1 MKTARNHHATGL
13 VIGTRGF
20 LFVGPS
26 GSGKTS
32 LALTILA
39 QAEARGHYAAII
51 GDDQVLLSKA
61 GSLIVAQSI
70 PSIAG
75 TAEIRGSDIV
85 TVAHIS
91 SAAIDFAVKSFE
103 NYGKDRLPPE
113 DETYHIEGI
122 GSLPLLR
129 MTQNAAESFS
139 RLTWLADQRKIGN
152 L

>member
-1 MKTARNHHATGL
+1 MRAARNHHATGL

-20 LFVGPS
+20 LFFGPS

-32 LALTILA
+32 LALTVLA

-51 GDDQVLLSKA
+51 GDDQVLLSKEGA
-61 GSLIVAQSI
+61 LIVAQSI

-75 TAEIRGSDIV
+75 VAEIRGSDIV

-91 SAAIDFAVKSFE
+91 SAVIDFAVMAFE
-103 NYGKDRLPPE
+103 NYGADRLPPE
-113 DETYHIEGI
+113 GENFDIEGI

-129 MTQNAAESFS
+129 LAHNSAEAFS
-139 RLTWLADQRKIGN
+139 TLTWLADQREIGF
-152 L
+152 